1 MSTGVV
7 RIAIEKEGQ
16 LPQLIIL
23 DQTQPLENIIKEI
36 CVKWN
41 ISIPEQYAFQYAD
54 YNLYITEE
62 NRFEIGNG
70 NVLKLTLSPAK
81 LAQDIFD
88 KLQSPNVEDKKS
100 ILAQLS
106 NIAEDPTFAGE
117 FIKRNGLGLIISL
130 LEARPES
137 PETMAHALKAFQELM
152 EHPGLKWDILTHGFI
167 KNLTVFVN
175 KMSGTD
181 PTVLKRCL
189 AILESTV
196 SNSYNLYPIA
206 EKEIKFESLIKHIH
220 NSNQEIQL
228 NALAL
233 INALFMKKAEP
244 SKRKVTNGNVLLI
257 WVYQKL
263 FDFDFFILKFVWV
276 LLFSVILGFE
286 FLLNSVYLSI
296 MIVKCILMLSL
307 FVILFQS
314 LLETLDV
321 LRKTVFDSES
331 GTGRPV
337 SQMANSG
344 WDFKTLGFTNY
355 ENPAQDFNETPPGL
369 LPAHCMAYF
378 AHRHPDQFIKV
389 VCQNFARGDDHGCPF
404 ARSSIALTKLL
415 CELLKVSDESYAEAG
430 DYYPIFFTTDYGFEE
445 FFCICIQL
453 VNKTWKERKAFAS
466 DFTKVIA
473 TVKIQI
479 ERSLAE
485 KQHTMEAFRNFIFN
499 LDYNKINKYIN
510 EEDRTRNIQLL
521 QSKPVLD
528 LKQQILPHLKNIVGR
543 QRLDQLIEGR
553 WFEKYKKKDNNWYC
567 RLSPNLKFLHY
578 GEGEGQGAPSLEAL
592 PNKLPISGIKQL
604 LIGKDCPHAKEKKAL
619 KLFYFSLVYERDT
632 SDDHLNF
639 TVTNQQIFDTW
650 VDGLSVLLN
659 KEMPSA
665 TSKEDLETLQDME
678 IKLRLLDLENI
689 PIPESPP
696 PIPAD
701 PPNYNFAFTF

>member
-244 SKRKVTNGNVLLI
+244 SKRKAFVEMMLKAGVRNEILSHIIRANKPIQNEMAHQLY
-257 WVYQKL
+257 VYQAL
-263 FDFDFFILKFVWV
+263 M
-276 LLFSVILGFE
+276 FSQHADRLRQRGDRR
-286 FLLNSVYLSI
+286 N
-296 MIVKCILMLSL
+296 
-307 FVILFQS
+307 QS